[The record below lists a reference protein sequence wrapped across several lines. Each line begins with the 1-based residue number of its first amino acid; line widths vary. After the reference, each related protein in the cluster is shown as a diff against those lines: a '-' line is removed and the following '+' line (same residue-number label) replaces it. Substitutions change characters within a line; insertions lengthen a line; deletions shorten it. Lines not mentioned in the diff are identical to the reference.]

1 MQVAP
6 KSPLSLSGIR
16 PGDYILAID
25 GKAVNTAKDMR
36 TIIDSYKP
44 GDKVVITYEHDGET
58 QDTEVLLA
66 KAPEGEGR

>member
-1 MQVAP
+1 MG
-6 KSPLSLSGIR
+6 SEMCIR
-16 PGDYILAID
+16 DSILAID